1 VSVEG
6 WKAEIGEGQRGL
18 SRTDEERM
26 GA

>member
-1 VSVEG
+1 VEG